1 VFRDRSR
8 AKAFVI
14 IDDETLQQAADIRN
28 AIDDKIKD
36 VSEAFD
42 PIVKY
47 LDPLKA
53 AKRAIGANMSGYHQE
68 QERLRA
74 VAEAKAR
81 AEALRQEEE
90 MRLAEAVELEA
101 AGETE
106 AAEQL
111 MEEPIHAPVVLAPAA
126 PKPKG
131 ATFPETWKASVTNK
145 LAFVQWVARH
155 PHMLHLLDPNQKQLN
170 QLARAQKDM
179 MRVEGVEAVKVTGVA
194 RRR

>member
-1 VFRDRSR
+1 
-8 AKAFVI
+8 
-14 IDDETLQQAADIRN
+14 
-28 AIDDKIKD
+28 
-36 VSEAFD
+36 
-42 PIVKY
+42 
-47 LDPLKA
+47 
-53 AKRAIGANMSGYHQE
+53 MSGYHQE

-81 AEALRQEEE
+81 AEARRQEEE
-90 MRLAEAVELEA
+90 ARLAEAVELEA

-111 MEEPIHAPVVLAPAA
+111 IEEPIQASVVMAPAA

-131 ATFPETWKASVTNK
+131 ATFRETWEAKVVDPVKFFAW
-145 LAFVQWVARH
+145 LARH
-155 PHMLHLLDPNQKQLN
+155 PHMHHLADPNQKQLN